1 MMGGK
6 AEAGNLNQARGRR
19 GIESMDAK
27 ARQGDPQQCFVA
39 GFWHPLDGI
48 AGHKVD
54 HRINAAARTMVDGE
68 DADAADL
75 DTARKGCGREGAQR
89 ALFRRFQADLIVG
102 DETTRTIVNQAK
114 SKVTL
119 AGARGAA
126 QEKAGGCDD
135 EAGSMHRRHGRFQAA
150 WLDSGSHS
158 RARIAT
164 PLSAPRSFSQTA
176 WLRSRREIRA
186 RAFR

>member
-1 MMGGK
+1 MSRILYFDLETKYSADDVGGW
-6 AEAGNLNQARGRR
+6 NN
-19 GIESMDAK
+19 SMDM
-27 ARQGDPQQCFVA
+27 GISVA
-39 GFWHPLDGI
+39 VVW
-48 AGHKVD
+48 
-54 HRINAAARTMVDGE
+54 
-68 DADAADL
+68 
-75 DTARKGCGREGAQR
+75 DTADESFHVYLEHQTL
-89 ALFRRFQADLIVG
+89 ALIEHLKQADLIVG